1 MTMSVPTGSRFVT
14 GVLIAFGVY
23 STLMGLFML
32 VAPGTFFDTLGA
44 FGPRN
49 NHYIFDNASFEL
61 PLGLL
66 LLAAVRWP
74 TWRVAALAFA
84 TLHWAL
90 HSVSHIVDTGHADG
104 RVVGLLEFA
113 GLALGT
119 ILLAVALRSGV
130 IAGKAAST

>member
-1 MTMSVPTGSRFVT
+1 MTTTPLRTRSQFVT
-14 GVLIAFGVY
+14 VVLVSFGVY
-23 STLMGLFML
+23 STLLGLFML
-32 VAPGTFFDTLGA
+32 FAPAAFFETLGA
-44 FGPRN
+44 FGSRN

-66 LLAAVRWP
+66 LLAAARWP

-90 HSVSHIVDTGHADG
+90 HALSHIVDTGHADG
-104 RVVGLLEFA
+104 RLVGLVEFA

-119 ILLAVALRSGV
+119 TLLAIALRSSV
-130 IAGKAAST
+130 REAR

>member
-1 MTMSVPTGSRFVT
+1 MAVSTGSRYVT
-14 GVLIAFGVY
+14 AVLIAFGVY

-32 VAPGTFFDTLGA
+32 VAPGAFYETFGA

-66 LLAAVRWP
+66 LLAALRWP
-74 TWRVAALAFA
+74 EWRAAALAFA
-84 TLHWAL
+84 VLHWAL

-104 RVVGLLEFA
+104 RVIGLLEFA

-119 ILLAVALRSGV
+119 ILLAVALRRSV
-130 IAGKAAST
+130 IAGKADRR

>member
-1 MTMSVPTGSRFVT
+1 MTTSVTTRSRFVA

-23 STLMGLFML
+23 STLIGLFML
-32 VAPGTFFDTLGA
+32 VAPGAFFDTLGA

-66 LLAAVRWP
+66 LLAAARRP
-74 TWRVAALAFA
+74 SWRVASLAFA
-84 TLHWAL
+84 TTHWAL

-104 RVVGLLEFA
+104 RVVGLLEFV

-119 ILLAVALRSGV
+119 VLLAVALRSSV
-130 IAGKAAST
+130 IADKAASR